1 MTLQMVADQAGLRRE
16 SIYRYHFDN
25 MEDIIEKI
33 HFLIDKDIDD
43 ETAKFMRGTNT
54 NIVKFV
60 SHTLLPLLYA
70 RKEWIKIL
78 CETNVDPNW
87 LNFLQEKY
95 SPVVEAYLNKIGK
108 KEIFS
113 NAYLANILLKEFLS
127 ILSTWLTDDIPES
140 VSLFQKKFLYLLSLS
155 PADIANVKM
164 PKKSSHPKKA

>member
-1 MTLQMVADQAGLRRE
+1 MVADQAGLRRE

-87 LNFLQEKY
+87 LNFC
-95 SPVVEAYLNKIGK
+95 K
-108 KEIFS
+108 KNIRQLLRLILIK
-113 NAYLANILLKEFLS
+113 LAKRRFFPTPIS
-127 ILSTWLTDDIPES
+127 RT
-140 VSLFQKKFLYLLSLS
+140 
-155 PADIANVKM
+155 
-164 PKKSSHPKKA
+164 SS